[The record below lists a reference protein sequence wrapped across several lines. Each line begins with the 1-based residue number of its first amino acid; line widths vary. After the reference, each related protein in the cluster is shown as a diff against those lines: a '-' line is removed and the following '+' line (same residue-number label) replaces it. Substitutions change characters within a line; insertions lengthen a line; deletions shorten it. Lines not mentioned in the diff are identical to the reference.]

1 MAVLG
6 RPPLLCLLLLSQ
18 LRLRLLVICLLPML
32 GLMPAAPA
40 AANSL
45 HSLRFSQLRVE
56 DGLPG
61 GAVLSM
67 LQDSRG
73 LVWLGTTAGLAR
85 YDGRRIKSFYAYP
98 DQAATLSHSLIDALL
113 EDEQGQL
120 WIGTRGGLD
129 RMDLASEKIQR
140 QAMPEEMG
148 LAERRI
154 LALAPAAAGRLWVAS
169 VGGLLLFDKVSRR
182 FIPWQAGS
190 DALTPDRGP
199 ARALLADG
207 QGGVWLSRGHQ
218 VLHIDS
224 VGRVLQQFSTLDGLK
239 ASSFDPVDLMVS
251 RLALDGQGRLWLGL
265 AGGLQTWHVPADG
278 APPQPDPLADKLQ
291 LPRERVFAMLLDRDR
306 AMWIGQGSRPALH
319 RWHEGSEQLESFQH
333 LPAVESSLMADSV
346 GSLMQDRSGIL
357 WVGTLLSGVSL
368 ADFGGRRFAAYL
380 SLPGDT
386 ASLSSDVVMATAFF
400 DGPEHLWVGTYGG
413 GLNRLHLPS
422 GATQRIASQ
431 AMPLSHIKA
440 LLREP
445 DGRLWIGGE
454 RGLQLFDPK
463 SQRSRTIEL
472 NQNSAAAASISS
484 LLRLDNGEVW
494 AGSSNGLYRIDR
506 QGRVHSFKAD
516 ASQKGA
522 LSHAIVDALMQDRD
536 GRLWIGTKGG
546 LHLWDPLTESFL
558 RPVQGNADLPK
569 PAALQVYGLR
579 QDGAGRIWLVSELG
593 LFELLPKS
601 LTKGAET
608 WELKSFAGV
617 PGMPSG
623 GFESIQDAQFNGIWL
638 GSEHGLTEFQ
648 PEQGW
653 ARFYPSA
660 SHFGGGF
667 NFGASARAADGTL
680 YFGGKGLLR
689 FRPEALRDN
698 VHAPQVVLSD
708 LRVFNRS
715 LAPAALPGAAYA
727 GEAGQA
733 GASGPPLSLA
743 DLGVH
748 GPLHRARK
756 VHLSHREAMVSFELS
771 ALHFDKSPLL
781 KHAWKL
787 EGFDRDWIYGQDNV
801 GLATY
806 TNLDAGRYRLMAKAA
821 NPDGVWGEARQILE
835 VEVLPPFWRTWWW
848 NSGLAL
854 LAMLTLGTAYR
865 MRVRGLHRART
876 QLEQEVAARTQE
888 LQQQTRQLAQEKQ
901 IALTQTALALQSSEA
916 AERARH
922 DITLLSEI
930 GRQLTSSLDVGSIQ
944 NTLYQQVGQL
954 IEAAVFGL
962 GLVNWKAGT
971 LVFDFVMHSGE
982 ACKPYVRSLSA
993 VEMPAVQTV
1002 LQGKEML
1009 VDQIER
1015 DSRVLYNQEGP
1026 SRIQLQTGADPAAV
1040 HSGIY
1045 APMVLK
1051 GQVVGL
1057 LFMLSERSHAFT
1069 TNDLAI
1075 LSTLGAYAAVA
1086 LDNADAYRQLQL
1098 TQTQLVEQEK
1108 MAALGALVA
1117 GVAHELN
1124 TPIGNSL
1131 LMASTLLDRGREF
1144 SRHVSEGGL
1153 RRSELDQYCQAN
1165 QESGELLVRS
1175 LQSAAGLIT
1184 SFKQLAVDQ
1193 TSEQRR
1199 PFQLQ
1204 TLCREIAQTLG
1215 NRLRRDQHELR
1226 LDVPPDLEL
1235 DSFPGPLGQVLSN
1248 LILNALIHGL
1258 DGRREG
1264 LLTLQA
1270 SALGD
1275 AQIKINFSDN
1285 GRGISAANLAHVF
1298 EPFFTTKLGQGGSG
1312 LGLHISYNIV
1322 SSVLGGSITV
1332 SSEPGAGAHFEI
1344 IIPKVAP

>member
-1 MAVLG
+1 MLKRLG
-6 RPPLLCLLLLSQ
+6 LRPPLRMLCK
-18 LRLRLLVICLLPML
+18 LVCGLALL
-32 GLMPAAPA
+32 GLGVMPPA
-40 AANSL
+40 SANSL
-45 HSLRFSQLRVE
+45 HSLRFSQLGVD

-67 LQDSRG
+67 VQDSQG

-85 YDGRRIKSFYAYP
+85 YDGRRIKAFYARQ
-98 DQAATLSHSLIDALL
+98 DQPATLSHSLIDALL

-120 WIGTRGGLD
+120 WIGTRAGLD

-140 QAMPEEMG
+140 QPMPEGMG

-154 LALAPAAAGRLWVAS
+154 LALAPAAPGRLWVAS
-169 VGGLLLFDKVSRR
+169 TGGLLLFDKASRR
-182 FIPWQAGS
+182 FVPWQAGS
-190 DALTPDRGP
+190 VGQSPDKSP
-199 ARALLADG
+199 DKTAARALLADG

-218 VLHIDS
+218 VLHLDS
-224 VGRVLQQFSTLDGLK
+224 SGQVLRQFSTLDGLS
-239 ASSFDPVDLMVS
+239 ASSYRPEDLMVN
-251 RLALDGQGRLWLGL
+251 RLALDGEARLWVGM
-265 AGGLQTWHVPADG
+265 AGGLQTWRVPGDG
-278 APPQPDPLADKLQ
+278 TSPRPDDLAQKLQ
-291 LPRERVFAMLLDRDR
+291 LPRERVFALLLDRDR
-306 AMWIGQGSRPALH
+306 AMWVGQGSRPALH
-319 RWHEGSEQLESFQH
+319 RWREGTAQLESFQH
-333 LPAVESSLMADSV
+333 LPAVESSLAADSV
-346 GSLMQDRSGIL
+346 GALMQDRSGIL
-357 WVGTLLSGVSL
+357 WVGTLMSGVSL

-380 SLPGDT
+380 SLPGDPL
-386 ASLSSDVVMATAFF
+386 SLSNDVVMATAF
-400 DGPEHLWVGTYGG
+400 DGAEHLWVGTYGG

-422 GATQRIASQ
+422 GATQRIAPE
-431 AMPLSHIKA
+431 AMPLTHIKA

-445 DGRLWIGGE
+445 DGRLWVGGE

-463 SQRSRTIEL
+463 TQRSRTVEL
-472 NQNSAAAASISS
+472 HQSTSAGASISS
-484 LLRLDNGEVW
+484 LLKLANGEVW
-494 AGSSNGLYRIDR
+494 AGSSNGLYRINAKG
-506 QGRVHSFKAD
+506 QVQSFQAD
-516 ASQKGA
+516 AGRAGA
-522 LSHAIVDALMQDRD
+522 LNHAIVDALMQDRD

-546 LHLWDPLTESFL
+546 LHLWDPLTETFL
-558 RPVQGNADLPK
+558 RPVQGNADLPN

-579 QDGAGRIWLVSELG
+579 QDAGGRIWLISELG

-601 LTKGAET
+601 RTPGAES
-608 WELKSFAGV
+608 WQLKSFADV

-623 GFESIQDAQFNGIWL
+623 AFESIQDAQFGSIWM

-667 NFGASARAADGTL
+667 NFGASARAVDGTL
-680 YFGGKGLLR
+680 YFGGKGLQR

-698 VHAPQVVLSD
+698 AHAPQVVLSD
-708 LRVFNRS
+708 LRVFNQS
-715 LAPAALPGAAYA
+715 LAPEAAPAPASA
-727 GEAGQA
+727 GLY

-743 DLGVH
+743 DLGVT
-748 GPLHRARK
+748 GPLHRASK
-756 VHLSHREAMVSFELS
+756 VQLSPREAMVSFELS

-821 NPDGVWGEARQILE
+821 NPDGVWGEARQLLE
-835 VEVLPPFWRTWWW
+835 VQVLPPFWRTWWW
-848 NSGLAL
+848 NSGLL
-854 LAMLTLGTAYR
+854 LLVLLTLGTAYR
-865 MRVRGLHRART
+865 MRVRGLYRART
-876 QLEQEVAARTQE
+876 QLEQEVVARTQE
-888 LQQQTRQLAQEKQ
+888 LQQQTLQLAQEKQ
-901 IALTQTALALQSSEA
+901 IALTQTALALQSREA

-930 GRQLTSSLDVGSIQ
+930 GRQLTASLDVGSIQ
-944 NTLYQQVGQL
+944 RTLYQQVDEL
-954 IEAAVFGL
+954 IEASVFGL
-962 GLVNWKAGT
+962 GLVNWKTRNLA
-971 LVFDFVMHSGE
+971 FDFVMHSGE
-982 ACKPYVRSLSA
+982 ACKPYIRSLA
-993 VEMPAVQTV
+993 EVEMPAVQAV
-1002 LQGKEML
+1002 LQGKELL

-1015 DSRVLYNQEGP
+1015 DSRVLNNQEGA

-1045 APMVLK
+1045 APMLLK
-1051 GQVVGL
+1051 GKVVGL
-1057 LFMLSERSHAFT
+1057 LFMLSERSHGFT
-1069 TNDLAI
+1069 ANDLAI

-1144 SRHVSEGGL
+1144 SQHLSQGGI

-1165 QESGELLVRS
+1165 QESSELLVRS
-1175 LQSAAGLIT
+1175 LQSAAGLVT

-1199 PFQLQ
+1199 PFELHQL
-1204 TLCREIAQTLG
+1204 CSEIAQTLG
-1215 NRLRRDQHELR
+1215 SRLRREGHELR
-1226 LDVPPDLEL
+1226 LDVAPGLAL

-1248 LILNALIHGL
+1248 LVLNALIHGL
-1258 DGRREG
+1258 EGRREG
-1264 LLTLQA
+1264 LLTLRA

-1285 GRGISAANLAHVF
+1285 GRGISAANLPHVF

-1332 SSEPGAGAHFEI
+1332 SSEPGAGAQFEI

>member
-1 MAVLG
+1 ML
-6 RPPLLCLLLLSQ
+6 PLL
-18 LRLRLLVICLLPML
+18 V
-32 GLMPAAPA
+32 AAPSA
-40 AANSL
+40 VANSL
-45 HSLRFSQLRVE
+45 HSLRFSQLGVE
-56 DGLPG
+56 NGLPG

-67 LQDSRG
+67 RQDSQG

-85 YDGRRIKSFYAYP
+85 YDGRRIKSFYARP
-98 DQAATLSHSLIDALL
+98 DQADTLSHSLIDALL

-120 WIGTRGGLD
+120 WIGTRAGLD

-140 QAMPEEMG
+140 QPMPEGMG

-154 LALAPAAAGRLWVAS
+154 LALAPAAPGRLWVAS
-169 VGGLLLFDKVSRR
+169 VGGLLLFDKASRR

-190 DALTPDRGP
+190 QQTLPDKTP

-218 VLHIDS
+218 VLHIDALGR
-224 VGRVLQQFSTLDGLK
+224 VGRQFSTLEGLSA
-239 ASSFDPVDLMVS
+239 ASFKPLDLMVN
-251 RLALDGQGRLWLGL
+251 RLAIDGQDRMWVGM
-265 AGGLQTWHVPADG
+265 AAGLQTWLIPPDG
-278 APPQPDPLADKLQ
+278 GPPRPDHLADKLQ
-291 LPRERVFAMLLDRDR
+291 LPRERVFALLLDRDR
-306 AMWIGQGSRPALH
+306 AMWVGQGSRPALH
-319 RWHEGSEQLESFQH
+319 RWREGSEQLESFQH
-333 LPAVESSLMADSV
+333 LPSVESSLAADSI
-346 GSLMQDRSGIL
+346 GALMQDRSGIL

-380 SLPGDT
+380 SLPGDPR
-386 ASLSSDVVMATAFF
+386 SLSSDVVMATAF
-400 DGPEHLWVGTYGG
+400 DGSEHLWVGTYGG

-422 GATQRIASQ
+422 GETQRIAPQ
-431 AMPLSHIKA
+431 AMPLTHIKA

-445 DGRLWIGGE
+445 DGRLWVGGE

-472 NQNSAAAASISS
+472 QPSSAAADSISS
-484 LLRLDNGEVW
+484 LLRLENGEIW
-494 AGSSNGLYRIDR
+494 AGSSGGLYRIDR
-506 QGRVHSFKAD
+506 QGQVRSFQAD
-516 ASQKGA
+516 ASRAGA
-522 LSHAIVDALMQDRD
+522 LNHAIVDALMQDRD
-536 GRLWIGTKGG
+536 GRLWVGTKGG
-546 LHLWDPLTESFL
+546 LHLWDPLTETFL
-558 RPVQGNADLPK
+558 RPVQGNADLLNPS
-569 PAALQVYGLR
+569 ALQVYGLR
-579 QDGAGRIWLVSELG
+579 QDGSGRIWVASELG
-593 LFELLPKS
+593 LFELLN
-601 LTKGAET
+601 KGAGA
-608 WELKSFAGV
+608 WQLKSYASM

-623 GFESIQDAQFNGIWL
+623 AFESIQDAQFGSIWM

-648 PEQGW
+648 PETGRAQ
-653 ARFYPSA
+653 FYPSA

-698 VHAPQVVLSD
+698 THAPQVVLSD
-708 LRVFNRS
+708 LRVFNQS
-715 LAPAALPGAAYA
+715 LAPEAASAPA
-727 GEAGQA
+727 GAGQA

-743 DLGVH
+743 DLGIT
-748 GPLHRARK
+748 GPLHRAGK
-756 VHLSHREAMVSFELS
+756 VRLSHREAMVSFELS
-771 ALHFDKSPLL
+771 ALHFDKNPLL

-806 TNLDAGRYRLMAKAA
+806 TNLDAGNYRLLAKAA
-821 NPDGVWGEARQILE
+821 NPDGVWGEARQLLE
-835 VEVLPPFWRTWWW
+835 VEVLPPFWRSWWW

-854 LAMLTLGTAYR
+854 LALLTLGTAYR
-865 MRVRGLHRART
+865 LRVRTLHRARS
-876 QLEQEVAARTQE
+876 QLEQEVAARTQ
-888 LQQQTRQLAQEKQ
+888 QLAQEKQ
-901 IALTQTALALQSSEA
+901 IALTQTGLAVQSREA

-930 GRQLTSSLDVGSIQ
+930 GRQITSSLDVESIQ
-944 NTLYQQVGQL
+944 RTLYQQVGEL
-954 IEAAVFGL
+954 IEASVFGL

-971 LVFDFVMHSGE
+971 LAFDFVMHSGE
-982 ACKPYVRSLSA
+982 ACKPYVRSLAA

-1002 LQGKEML
+1002 LTGKEML

-1045 APMVLK
+1045 APMQLK

-1069 TNDLAI
+1069 ANDLAI

-1144 SRHVSEGGL
+1144 SRHLSEGGL

-1215 NRLRRDQHELR
+1215 NRLRRDGHELR
-1226 LDVPPDLEL
+1226 LDVPPELEL

-1248 LILNALIHGL
+1248 LIINAMVHGL
-1258 DGRREG
+1258 DGQRNGQLVLHARER
-1264 LLTLQA
+1264 
-1270 SALGD
+1270 D
-1275 AQIKINFSDN
+1275 ADTIQINFSDN
-1285 GRGISAANLAHVF
+1285 GQGISAANLAHVF

-1322 SSVLGGSITV
+1322 HSVLGGSITV
-1332 SSEPGAGAHFEI
+1332 NSEPGAGAQFEI
-1344 IIPKVAP
+1344 LIPKVAP